1 MKRRLPALAAAI
13 LALVL
18 IGGCGD
24 DGSPG
29 DQPGDTQT
37 TEDDG
42 GY

>member
-1 MKRRLPALAAAI
+1 MKRSVSAIVALL

-18 IGGCGD
+18 VGGCGD
-24 DGSPG
+24 DGSPS
-29 DQPGDTQT
+29 DRPGGTQ